1 MQGNGTI
8 TLSEQVHLFAKTKAT
23 IIRAGLVGRKRL
35 DSLLARSLFVISTG
49 GNDLAAFGHGGVPF
63 SQAPEFLA
71 GMVSD
76 YLSYIS
82 VRTRIHCQLASYIT
96 GIISES

>member
-1 MQGNGTI
+1 
-8 TLSEQVHLFAKTKAT
+8 
-23 IIRAGLVGRKRL
+23 
-35 DSLLARSLFVISTG
+35 
-49 GNDLAAFGHGGVPF
+49 
-63 SQAPEFLA
+63 
-71 GMVSD
+71 MVSD